1 MSDGIKSDIFYTIV
15 DEAPELAS
23 ASLLPIIKFFTKA
36 AGVTV
41 ETMDISLAARIITAF
56 PETLTDAQKK
66 KDDLDALGIIVKEA
80 DANVIKLPNISASV
94 PQLVAAI
101 QELQG
106 QGFSIPGY
114 PEYPKDK
121 NEKNIQRTYA
131 KVKKRA

>member
-1 MSDGIKSDIFYTIV
+1 MSNGIKSDIFYTIV

-41 ETMDISLAARIITAF
+41 ETMDISLAARIIAAF

-121 NEKNIQRTYA
+121 N
-131 KVKKRA
+131 